1 MKTNTAPQ
9 PIKRSLICTLTDEER
24 RNYGIKLATTL
35 EDIENVEAEKK
46 RSADHFKDRVGGLQA
61 TADDLRRK
69 VSTGQEWRDVECVVK
84 FCEPDKAHKQIVRTD
99 TGEVVSTEI
108 MTESDKQLKLP
119 IADEQLTPEE
129 LGRRAQ
135 RDGKGQ
141 EDNPFDAD
149 TEEDDHAAWLGGWE
163 DSMNEGYAEK
173 ESDEKPEGAEY

>member
-1 MKTNTAPQ
+1 MKTQTPPP

-129 LGRRAQ
+129 LGRKAERE
-135 RDGKGQ
+135 GKEK

-149 TEEDDHAAWLGGWE
+149 TEEDDHSAWLKGWE
-163 DSMNEGYAEK
+163 DSQDENNGDEDSDAKQEG
-173 ESDEKPEGAEY
+173 GEY